1 MKKETWEKKMNK
13 KGGEKWLSVWWFFVL
28 VVIGGAIVVGV
39 LIYYNANVNIKEIE
53 ADILAERIVRCLT
66 DRGYLKQE
74 FLDETFDVFKNCS
87 LKKEV
92 FQKGSN
98 FYFKISV
105 QDRDGNLLRRDI
117 IEGDLAFEKEC
128 EVEIATKAKHFPR
141 CSYKNE
147 SVFYFSED
155 GKKQEAKLKITAGS
169 NQEIKKVQIV

>member
-1 MKKETWEKKMNK
+1 MNK

-39 LIYYNANVNIKEIE
+39 LIYYNVNVNIKEFE
-53 ADILAERIVRCLT
+53 ADILTERIVRCLISQ
-66 DRGYLKQE
+66 GYLRQDFVEDKE
-74 FLDETFDVFKNCS
+74 FDIFKECN

-98 FYFKISV
+98 FYFKIALYDSS
-105 QDRDGNLLRRDI
+105 GNALRTEVK
-117 IEGDLAFEKEC
+117 EGDLALEKEC

-169 NQEIKKVQIV
+169 NQEIKKVPIV